1 MSSLFNVLK
10 YQYIKN
16 RIEFRDIVDYSEIIN
31 ELLSNIIEW
40 SYLRER
46 DLMFFQFGFHYLNP
60 NSDNE
65 KPDGYREYND
75 SIRTIKG
82 FVLYQIASL
91 YMYSLPIYGF
101 DDKNR
106 LKKRKGEFLCVERL
120 TKNRAKKI
128 NTHMI

>member
-1 MSSLFNVLK
+1 
-10 YQYIKN
+10 
-16 RIEFRDIVDYSEIIN
+16 
-31 ELLSNIIEW
+31 
-40 SYLRER
+40 
-46 DLMFFQFGFHYLNP
+46 MFFQFGFHYLNL

-75 SIRTIKG
+75 SFRTIKG

-106 LKKRKGEFLCVERL
+106 LKKEKENFCVL
-120 TKNRAKKI
+120 KDLQKIAQKKI

>member
-16 RIEFRDIVDYSEIIN
+16 RIDFRDIVDYSEIIN

-46 DLMFFQFGFHYLNP
+46 DLMFFQFGFHYLNL

-106 LKKRKGEFLCVERL
+106 LKKEKENFCVL
-120 TKNRAKKI
+120 KDLQKIAQKK
-128 NTHMI
+128 